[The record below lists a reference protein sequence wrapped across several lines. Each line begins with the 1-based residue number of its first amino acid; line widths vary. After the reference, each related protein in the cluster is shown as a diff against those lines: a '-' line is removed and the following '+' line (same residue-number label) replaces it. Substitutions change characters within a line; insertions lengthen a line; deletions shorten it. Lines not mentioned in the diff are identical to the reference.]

1 MGILRYLL
9 ILVLF
14 TTSVIAHEDKDVYLY
29 TEIYGPQESLWA
41 PNLEITLLRTV
52 SEEYGDGSLRLR
64 GAVRFSGLSL
74 FAFYPSYL
82 GGFHYIVGHE
92 HKMDLGINILHQEL
106 TEYFVLQSGTSISF
120 NFGYRHRLG
129 KNWFVGF
136 AFNPTY
142 GKENKPFYPVSL
154 KIGASIF

>member
-1 MGILRYLL
+1 M
-9 ILVLF
+9 LF

-29 TEIYGPQESLWA
+29 TELYGPQESLYS
-41 PNLEITLLRTV
+41 PNLEITIHRTE

-64 GAVRFSGLSL
+64 AAVRFSGL
-74 FAFYPSYL
+74 AFFTMYPSYL
-82 GGFHYIVGHE
+82 GGFHYIVGRE
-92 HKMDLGINILHQEL
+92 HKMDLGINILYQEL
-106 TEYFVLQSGTSISF
+106 TEYFVLQSGTSVSF
-120 NFGYRHRLG
+120 NLGYRHRLG

-142 GKENKPFYPVSL
+142 GRENKPFYPVSL